1 MGSFRSLLNDLRLQ
15 INQMMI
21 ENDILSANIQRLS
34 GNVDELEKVE
44 AELSKIV
51 GGNSIDHLVAVVQET
66 KEVNAKIKVRG

>member
-1 MGSFRSLLNDLRLQ
+1 
-15 INQMMI
+15 MMI